1 MKLLLKMSF
10 HRNPKF
16 KQFLIRYVSWPTE
29 AILLFLALVTL
40 RIIPIDIASAI
51 TGWLGSKIGP
61 FTGWHKRAESN
72 LLLAM
77 PELSEERRHEI
88 LSAMWW
94 NLGRNIGEF
103 PHTFSLMNSPQRVII
118 EGLEKVAKCERG
130 SIIVGA
136 HQANWEV
143 IPTILRRLQRKSG
156 IVYRPLNNPFA
167 NFLVQK
173 RQKYLNAEF
182 FLKGRKAATG
192 MLSTIESNGIIAL
205 LIDQQL
211 REGRMVPFFGVPAKT
226 PIAHIKIAAK
236 LQIKI
241 FPVETI
247 RTKGAFFKM
256 IIHEPIMIKKKASEE
271 EIFALAKEINELF
284 ESWIKKRP
292 EQWLWPHRRWG
303 KILN

>member
-1 MKLLLKMSF
+1 MSF
-10 HRNPKF
+10 NRKPKL
-16 KQFLIRYVSWPTE
+16 KKFLIRYVSWPVE
-29 AILLFLALVTL
+29 AIFLLFALVFL
-40 RIIPIDIASAI
+40 RIIPIDIASTI

-61 FTGWHKRAESN
+61 FTSWHRRAKSN

-77 PELSEERRHEI
+77 PELTKKQHCEI

-103 PHTFSLMNSPQRVII
+103 SHTYGLMNSPERVQI
-118 EGLEKVAKCERG
+118 EGLEKIAKCEKG
-130 SIIVGA
+130 CIIIGA

-143 IPTILRRLQRKSG
+143 IPTVLKRLQRKSG
-156 IVYRPLNNPFA
+156 IVYRPLNNPLA
-167 NFLVQK
+167 NYLVQK

-192 MLSTIESNGIIAL
+192 MLSTVEANGIIAL

-211 REGRMVPFFGVPAKT
+211 REGRMIPFFGVPAKT

-241 FPVETI
+241 FPLETI
-247 RTKGAFFKM
+247 RKKGAYFKM
-256 IIHEPIMIKKKASEE
+256 IIHEPIMIKKSASDE
-271 EIFALAKEINELF
+271 EIFVVAKDINRLF
-284 ESWIKKRP
+284 ESWIKKHP
-292 EQWLWPHRRWG
+292 DQWLWPHRRWG
-303 KILN
+303 NVN

>member
-1 MKLLLKMSF
+1 MSF
-10 HRNPKF
+10 HRSPKL
-16 KQFLIRYVSWPTE
+16 KQFFIRYISWPIE
-29 AILLFLALVTL
+29 AIFMLVALVIL
-40 RIIPIDIASAI
+40 RIVPIDIASAV
-51 TGWLGSKIGP
+51 TGWLGSIIGP
-61 FTGWHKRAESN
+61 LTGWHKRAKTN

-77 PELSEERRHEI
+77 PELSEKKHYEI

-103 PHTFSLMNSPQRVII
+103 SHTFSLMNSKKRVEI
-118 EGLEKVAKCERG
+118 EGLEQVLKCEKG
-130 SIIVGA
+130 SIIIGA

-143 IPTILRRLQRKSG
+143 IPTILKRLQRKSG
-156 IVYRPLNNPFA
+156 IVYRPLNNPLA

-192 MLSTIESNGIIAL
+192 MLSTVEANGIIAL
-205 LIDQQL
+205 LVDQQL

-236 LQIKI
+236 LQVKL

-247 RTKGAFFKM
+247 RTKGAYFKM
-256 IIHEPIMIKKKASEE
+256 IIHEPITIKRTASDE
-271 EIFALAKEINELF
+271 EIFTAAKDINELF
-284 ESWIKKRP
+284 EGWIKKRP

-303 KILN
+303 KID